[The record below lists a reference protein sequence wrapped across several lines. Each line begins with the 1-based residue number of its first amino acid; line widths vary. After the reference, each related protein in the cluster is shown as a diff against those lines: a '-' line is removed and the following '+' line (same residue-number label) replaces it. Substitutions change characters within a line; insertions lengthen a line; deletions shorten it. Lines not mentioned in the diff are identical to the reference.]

1 MQLAHE
7 DESQPARSSRTG
19 TVDRPIR
26 ILVLA
31 AVLIVVALVAM
42 SILIAKNLRE
52 SAIADAERDLA
63 RHSLTLAGQAE
74 RSFQSIELIL
84 SNLNDHLEAQG
95 VIDSTSYRVAMSGE
109 DTYRLLKGKLAGLPQ
124 LEAITMI
131 DSDGK
136 LINFSRYWPIPSV
149 NVSDRDYFK
158 ALRDDGSRK
167 TFVSLPVQ
175 NRGSGTWNIYIA
187 YRVNGAAGEFAGLI
201 LAAMS
206 LEYFEDF
213 YKSISLG
220 EGSAEALLREDGI
233 LLARYPKTAEI
244 GKMTASASSIA
255 LLRAG
260 GGTIRELSPVDGL
273 MRIKAVRKL
282 AGVPLSIM
290 TTQSEDS
297 VLRNWRSTVK
307 LLLSFTGAMILTLAL
322 ATSVIIRKWKQQELL
337 QQLHAEKAE
346 AERAKALAETELLRE
361 QERAAESAN
370 RAKSNFLAVMSHEIR
385 TPMNAVLGLTSTL
398 LETELNRE
406 QRESV
411 HAIHVAGDSLLE
423 ILNDILDF
431 SKLEVGNLTLESVPF
446 SPGGILESALSV
458 VRASA
463 AAKGLELRVELDP
476 NLPKGL
482 LGDGGRIRQV
492 LLNLA
497 SNAIKFT
504 DRGEIR
510 IQVELLKQDQD
521 SANIRWSVA
530 DSGIGIP
537 ADRLGAL
544 FNDFV
549 QADSSVSRRYG
560 GSGLGLAICR
570 RLVRQMG
577 GDIFVESQVGQG
589 SRFFF
594 ELSLPTAE
602 LPSDSKQEDETSTIL
617 LKQRIK
623 RAGAPLRVLIVD
635 DNKTNRL
642 VASKMLGEFDAEV
655 KQACDGREAVAAV
668 REGYF
673 DVIFMDMQM
682 PEMDG
687 LTATREIRAAGGRY
701 LQVPIIAFTA
711 NAFADDREACKDA
724 GMNDFIAK
732 PVRKKFLIQAIVRA
746 LAEREMETLRTSLAE
761 RGDVDRLESGSAEA
775 LFDRRAFEVMVAEIS
790 LEMAIHTFSIFVE
803 DTRARLDAF
812 AHTRISED
820 RDKVRIEAGALKS
833 TAETFGFRR
842 LATLADRLGQ
852 KSGSMAE
859 GEFRSFV
866 PEMNQAFAS
875 AMAEFASGREAA

>member
-95 VIDSTSYRVAMSGE
+95 VIDSASYRVAMSGE

-282 AGVPLSIM
+282 AGGPLSIM

-385 TPMNAVLGLTSTL
+385 TPMNGVLGMAEL
-398 LETELNRE
+398 LARTELDPKQKTFTDIIVKSGN
-406 QRESV
+406 
-411 HAIHVAGDSLLE
+411 ALLT
-423 ILNDILDF
+423 IINDILDF
-431 SKLEVGNLTLESVPF
+431 SKIDAGQLTLDPAPF
-446 SPGGILESALSV
+446 RLAEAIEDVATLVSA
-458 VRASA
+458 RAQE
-463 AAKGLELRVELDP
+463 KDLELIVRVAPDLPEYIVGDVGRLRQIVTNLMGNAVKFTESGHVLVLLSHRLLQDVHFDP
-476 NLPKGL
+476 AGL
-482 LGDGGRIRQV
+482 LCDLLHRRVALFHLGGQV
-492 LLNLA
+492 LH
-497 SNAIKFT
+497 
-504 DRGEIR
+504 
-510 IQVELLKQDQD
+510 
-521 SANIRWSVA
+521 
-530 DSGIGIP
+530 
-537 ADRLGAL
+537 
-544 FNDFV
+544 
-549 QADSSVSRRYG
+549 QADT
-560 GSGLGLAICR
+560 
-570 RLVRQMG
+570 LV
-577 GDIFVESQVGQG
+577 
-589 SRFFF
+589 
-594 ELSLPTAE
+594 
-602 LPSDSKQEDETSTIL
+602 
-617 LKQRIK
+617 
-623 RAGAPLRVLIVD
+623 
-635 DNKTNRL
+635 
-642 VASKMLGEFDAEV
+642 
-655 KQACDGREAVAAV
+655 GR
-668 REGYF
+668 
-673 DVIFMDMQM
+673 
-682 PEMDG
+682 
-687 LTATREIRAAGGRY
+687 
-701 LQVPIIAFTA
+701 
-711 NAFADDREACKDA
+711 
-724 GMNDFIAK
+724 
-732 PVRKKFLIQAIVRA
+732 
-746 LAEREMETLRTSLAE
+746 
-761 RGDVDRLESGSAEA
+761 
-775 LFDRRAFEVMVAEIS
+775 
-790 LEMAIHTFSIFVE
+790 
-803 DTRARLDAF
+803 
-812 AHTRISED
+812 
-820 RDKVRIEAGALKS
+820 
-833 TAETFGFRR
+833 
-842 LATLADRLGQ
+842 
-852 KSGSMAE
+852 
-859 GEFRSFV
+859 
-866 PEMNQAFAS
+866 
-875 AMAEFASGREAA
+875 